1 MRRGWVVLIVAGLLA
16 LFIGLFILLYVLGS
30 PEQSALERVRDIAV
44 IFLALAMVLV
54 VLLLGVLVGVGIWLG
69 LLIKDRLIPLLEVA
83 TQTAVRARGTVEFV
97 GETVARPIIRTYGR
111 IAAVRALV
119 RTVSRRR

>member
-1 MRRGWVVLIVAGLLA
+1 MRRGWVILIVVGLLA
-16 LFIGLFILLYVLGS
+16 LFIGLFILLYVLGG

-97 GETVARPIIRTYGR
+97 GESVARPIIRTYGR

-119 RTVSRRR
+119 QTVSRRR

>member
-1 MRRGWVVLIVAGLLA
+1 MRRGWVILIVVGLLA
-16 LFIGLFILLYVLGS
+16 LFIGLFILLYVLGG

-97 GETVARPIIRTYGR
+97 GESVARPIIRTYGR

>member
-1 MRRGWVVLIVAGLLA
+1 MRRGWVVLIVVGLLA
-16 LFIGLFILLYVLGS
+16 LFIGLFILLYILGS

-97 GETVARPIIRTYGR
+97 GETVARPIIRAYGR
-111 IAAVRALV
+111 IAALRALV
-119 RTVSRRR
+119 RTVGRRR

>member
-1 MRRGWVVLIVAGLLA
+1 MRRGWVVLIGVGLLV
-16 LFIGLFILLYVLGS
+16 LFVGLFVVLYMLGS

-44 IFLALAMVLV
+44 IFLALSLVLV
-54 VLLLGVLVGVGIWLG
+54 VLLLGVLVGVGIWLS

-97 GETVARPIIRTYGR
+97 GETVARPIVRAYGR
-111 IAAVRALV
+111 VAALRALV
-119 RTVSRRR
+119 KTVSRGR